1 MQVAGST
8 SSLPLSTQI
17 IKKAGQAAQAP
28 EAPVSPEQVNRAVDR
43 ASDRVTE
50 NQASREQTQTDRRT
64 YATQI
69 YSANSQQK
77 QIDTFLAGARG
88 GEGDSPSG
96 STSTAL
102 QLRDNAT
109 GTDLPDIRDNPGPQ
123 RPPAEPV
130 KPEPYLDTR
139 A

>member
-1 MQVAGST
+1 MQVGGST

-17 IKKAGQAAQAP
+17 IKKVAQATQVP
-28 EAPVSPEQVNRAVDR
+28 ATPGSPEQVNRAVDR
-43 ASDRVTE
+43 GSDRVTQS
-50 NQASREQTQTDRRT
+50 QASREQTQTDRRT

-77 QIDTFLAGARG
+77 QIDTYLAVASE
-88 GEGDSPSG
+88 GEVDSTSG

>member
-1 MQVAGST
+1 MQVAGVT

-17 IKKAGQAAQAP
+17 IKKTGQAAQAP
-28 EAPVSPEQVNRAVDR
+28 EAPVNPEQVNRAVDR

-50 NQASREQTQTDRRT
+50 NQASRAQTQTDRRT

-77 QIDTFLAGARG
+77 QIDTYLAVASE
-88 GEGDSPSG
+88 GEVDSTSG
-96 STSTAL
+96 STSAAL
-102 QLRDNAT
+102 QLRYNAT
-109 GTDLPDIRDNPGPQ
+109 TAALPDIRDNPGQQ

>member
-1 MQVAGST
+1 MQVGGST

-17 IKKAGQAAQAP
+17 IKKIAQATQVP
-28 EAPVSPEQVNRAVDR
+28 ATPGSPEQVNRAVDR
-43 ASDRVTE
+43 GSDRVTQS
-50 NQASREQTQTDRRT
+50 QASREQTQTDRRT

-77 QIDTFLAGARG
+77 QIDTYLAVAS
-88 GEGDSPSG
+88 EGKVDSTSG
-96 STSTAL
+96 STSAAL
-102 QLRDNAT
+102 QLRDNANSKS
-109 GTDLPDIRDNPGPQ
+109 LPDISNNPGPQ

>member
-77 QIDTFLAGARG
+77 QIDTYLAVAS
-88 GEGDSPSG
+88 EGKVD
-96 STSTAL
+96 STSGPTSAAL

-109 GTDLPDIRDNPGPQ
+109 GTDLPDIRDNPGQQ

>member
-28 EAPVSPEQVNRAVDR
+28 EAPVNREQVNRAVDR

-69 YSANSQQK
+69 YSANTQQK
-77 QIDTFLAGARG
+77 QIGTYLAVASE
-88 GEGDSPSG
+88 GEVDSTPG

-123 RPPAEPV
+123 RPPAVPV

>member
-1 MQVAGST
+1 MQVGGST

-28 EAPVSPEQVNRAVDR
+28 ETPGSPEQVNRAVDR
-43 ASDRVTE
+43 GSDRVTQS
-50 NQASREQTQTDRRT
+50 QASREQTQTDRRT

-77 QIDTFLAGARG
+77 QIDTYLAVAS
-88 GEGDSPSG
+88 EGKVDSTSG
-96 STSTAL
+96 STSAAL
-102 QLRDNAT
+102 QLRDNANSKS
-109 GTDLPDIRDNPGPQ
+109 LPDISNNPGPQ
-123 RPPAEPV
+123 RPPAESV
-130 KPEPYLDTR
+130 KPTPYLDTR

>member
-1 MQVAGST
+1 MQVGGST

-17 IKKAGQAAQAP
+17 IKKVAQATQVP
-28 EAPVSPEQVNRAVDR
+28 ATPGSPEQVNRAVDR
-43 ASDRVTE
+43 GSDRVTQS
-50 NQASREQTQTDRRT
+50 QASREQTQTDRRT

-77 QIDTFLAGARG
+77 QIDTYLAVAS
-88 GEGDSPSG
+88 EGKVDSTSG
-96 STSTAL
+96 STSAAL
-102 QLRDNAT
+102 QLRDNANSKS
-109 GTDLPDIRDNPGPQ
+109 LPDISNNPGPQ